1 MSKTASYITLGC
13 KLNYAETSTYERG
26 FINAGYESVPWNKG
40 ADLFVI
46 NTCSVTEHADK
57 KSRNIIRKLHKVS
70 PDATIVVTGCYAQLK
85 KAEVEA
91 LEGVSLVFGANE
103 KSSLVT
109 TTLDYIAQRTEMA
122 GSDNSAA
129 CDTCHGTG
137 EHGEV
142 TSSDNTLA
150 DTAVVTGTR
159 HEVGEHGE
167 VTFSENALDDTAAV
181 TGTRHEAGEHGDST
195 KMYRENVLDGTK
207 PSNSGILYRENV
219 LSGTKSTDAA
229 STVTPTDIRTDTN
242 SATTSPQEETF
253 AAYSS
258 GEERTRSFLKVQD
271 GCDNFCAY
279 CTVPYARGR
288 SRSIS
293 IDKAVSEAKKIA
305 ASGVK
310 EIVLTGVNTG
320 DFGRK
325 TGESFLD
332 LLKALNDVQG
342 IERYRISSIEPNLL
356 TDDIVDWIA
365 SGTKFLPH
373 FHIPLQS
380 GSDTILKDVG
390 RKYTTEF
397 FANKIAYIREKMNPK
412 PGELNADGSKKP
424 DVFFGI
430 DVIAG
435 LPGETDELFLE
446 TYNFLKDKIKP
457 AFIHIFPYSR
467 RAGTRSAARKDQVQD
482 CVKTKRVAM
491 LEELCKTLNED
502 FIASQKGV
510 REQVLFEED
519 NNDGVMSG
527 YTGNYI
533 KVDRPWDPNLAGK
546 IVEVTL

>member
-1 MSKTASYITLGC
+1 MTKKASYITLGC

-26 FINAGYESVPWNKG
+26 FMKEGYESVPWSEK
-40 ADLFVI
+40 ADLYVI
-46 NTCSVTEHADK
+46 NTCSVTEHADR
-57 KSRNIIRKLHKVS
+57 KSRNIIRKIHRTA
-70 PDATIVVTGCYAQLK
+70 PDATVIVTGCYAQLK
-85 KAEVEA
+85 RAEVES

-103 KSSLVT
+103 KGSLVK
-109 TTLDYIAQRTEMA
+109 TTLEFIDGRNVIR
-122 GSDNSAA
+122 DN
-129 CDTCHGTG
+129 
-137 EHGEV
+137 
-142 TSSDNTLA
+142 A
-150 DTAVVTGTR
+150 DANDAV
-159 HEVGEHGE
+159 
-167 VTFSENALDDTAAV
+167 
-181 TGTRHEAGEHGDST
+181 
-195 KMYRENVLDGTK
+195 
-207 PSNSGILYRENV
+207 
-219 LSGTKSTDAA
+219 
-229 STVTPTDIRTDTN
+229 
-242 SATTSPQEETF
+242 TF

-279 CTVPYARGR
+279 CTVPFARGR

-293 IDKAVSEAKKIA
+293 IAEAVEEAKRIA
-305 ASGVK
+305 ASGVR

-325 TGESFLD
+325 SGESFLD
-332 LLKALNDVQG
+332 LLKALNDVEG

-356 TDDIVDWIA
+356 TDEIVDWIA
-365 SGTKFLPH
+365 SGTKFQPH

-380 GSDTILKDVG
+380 GSDTLLKDVG
-390 RKYTTEF
+390 RKYSTEF
-397 FANKIAYIREKMNPK
+397 FASKIDYIREKMNPK
-412 PGELNADGSKKP
+412 PGDVSGRP

-435 LPGETDELFLE
+435 LPGETDKLFME
-446 TYNFLKDKIKP
+446 TYNFLKDRVKP

-491 LEELCKTLNED
+491 LEELCKSLNEE

-510 REQVLFEED
+510 KERVLFEES
-519 NNDGVMSG
+519 NNGGMMSG

-533 KVDRPWDPNLAGK
+533 KVERPWDEKLAGQ

>member
-109 TTLDYIAQRTEMA
+109 TTLDYIAQRTE
-122 GSDNSAA
+122 S
-129 CDTCHGTG
+129 
-137 EHGEV
+137 
-142 TSSDNTLA
+142 
-150 DTAVVTGTR
+150 
-159 HEVGEHGE
+159 
-167 VTFSENALDDTAAV
+167 
-181 TGTRHEAGEHGDST
+181 
-195 KMYRENVLDGTK
+195 K
-207 PSNSGILYRENV
+207 P
-219 LSGTKSTDAA
+219 
-229 STVTPTDIRTDTN
+229 
-242 SATTSPQEETF
+242 TTSPQEETF

-446 TYNFLKDKIKP
+446 TYNFLKDRIKP

-467 RAGTRSAARKDQVQD
+467 RAGTRSATRKDQVQD

-533 KVDRPWDPNLAGK
+533 KVDRPWDPTLAGK

>member
-109 TTLDYIAQRTEMA
+109 TTLDYIAQRAE
-122 GSDNSAA
+122 
-129 CDTCHGTG
+129 
-137 EHGEV
+137 
-142 TSSDNTLA
+142 
-150 DTAVVTGTR
+150 
-159 HEVGEHGE
+159 
-167 VTFSENALDDTAAV
+167 F
-181 TGTRHEAGEHGDST
+181 
-195 KMYRENVLDGTK
+195 K
-207 PSNSGILYRENV
+207 P
-219 LSGTKSTDAA
+219 
-229 STVTPTDIRTDTN
+229 
-242 SATTSPQEETF
+242 TTSPQEETF

-446 TYNFLKDKIKP
+446 TYNFLKDRIKP

-533 KVDRPWDPNLAGK
+533 KVDRPWDPTLAGK